1 MSIMDSALFSSGR
14 MNLGREKASQLCRRI
29 VANARRFGGTLVI
42 NWHERSLAPERLWGG
57 AYREL
62 LGEVGKGDRAWFAKA
77 GEAVEWFRW
86 RRSIRF
92 HQNAVSDVTHVKVS
106 VLRSSSPG
114 AVIRTHRPSVVGSGI
129 EDVAF
134 DGATEVEIEV

>member
-14 MNLGREKASQLCRRI
+14 MNLGREKASELCRRI

-42 NWHERSLAPERLWGG
+42 NWHERSLAPERLWGSS
-57 AYREL
+57 YREL
-62 LGEVGKGDRAWFAKA
+62 LGEIGKGDRAWFAKA
-77 GEAVEWFRW
+77 EEAVEWFRW

-92 HQNAVSDVTHVKVS
+92 HQNAYSDVAHVQVS
-106 VLRSSSPG
+106 VPRSSSPG
-114 AVIRTHRPSVVGSGI
+114 AVIRTHRPGVVGPGV
-129 EDVAF
+129 ENVAF